1 MAARRST
8 LLPLAVGAPRR
19 RRGARGLIVFGGPVL
34 GPLVVLVLVIRALVT
49 VCARLPREERNREHA
64 ETARRRISFW
74 EVGVARWREPSGPG

>member
-1 MAARRST
+1 
-8 LLPLAVGAPRR
+8 
-19 RRGARGLIVFGGPVL
+19 
-34 GPLVVLVLVIRALVT
+34 VLVLVIRALVT